1 MPSASAALLL
11 APYSELLLPL
21 PLVQRKSPGLEIVP
35 TPASSGKSSL
45 QNVSQGH
52 PLPLENTIAA
62 PQGCL
67 LTIHPPSS
75 LLYNNLPLFLQTV
88 TYKVTSPKRVVVTAI

>member
-1 MPSASAALLL
+1 MPSASAALLC
-11 APYSELLLPL
+11 APYSALLLPL

-75 LLYNNLPLFLQTV
+75 LLYTTCVCFFRQSRI
-88 TYKVTSPKRVVVTAI
+88 K